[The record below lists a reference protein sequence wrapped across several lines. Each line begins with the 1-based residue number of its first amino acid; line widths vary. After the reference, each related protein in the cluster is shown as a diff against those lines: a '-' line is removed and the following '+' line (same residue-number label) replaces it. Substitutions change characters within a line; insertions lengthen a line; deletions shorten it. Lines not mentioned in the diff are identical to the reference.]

1 MNIKKKY
8 SCFSYAGGN
17 IGSAVLLLGAM
28 IALFLLR
35 GKGVSWSATVN
46 IIEKYCD
53 APLILIAGLLGA
65 LTLIFYYETLEPRKI
80 SFGRTRKKCF
90 WNMQAGK
97 MLTVLSAG
105 LISFLLTGKQRNGI
119 FFMEL
124 FFLHTACYFF
134 AKMELF
140 FLLMS
145 SLFALGFCECMAVL
159 HLRYRQLI
167 LIPIVCVSGMMG
179 FVVAY
184 MVVGILKKGE
194 ITMNLQMQSS
204 IGLLGLWTVILA
216 GGTLLLAL
224 LAWKLFRKAE
234 IHI

>member
-65 LTLIFYYETLEPRKI
+65 LTLIFYYETLEPLRKSALAVPEKSVFGI
-80 SFGRTRKKCF
+80 CRQEKCSYAERRPDFFSFDRKTAKRNVF
-90 WNMQAGK
+90 HGI
-97 MLTVLSAG
+97 VFSAHG
-105 LISFLLTGKQRNGI
+105 FSVC
-119 FFMEL
+119 
-124 FFLHTACYFF
+124 A
-134 AKMELF
+134 
-140 FLLMS
+140 
-145 SLFALGFCECMAVL
+145 GFCECMAVL

-216 GGTLLLAL
+216 GGTLLLTL

>member
-65 LTLIFYYETLEPRKI
+65 LTLIFYYETLEPLKI
-80 SFGRTRKKCF
+80 SFGCTRKKCF

-97 MLTVLSAG
+97 MLTMLSAG
-105 LISFLLTGKQRNGI
+105 LISFLLTGKQRNGM

-124 FFLHTACYFF
+124 FFL
-134 AKMELF
+134 
-140 FLLMS
+140 LMG

-184 MVVGILKKGE
+184 IVVGILKKGE

-216 GGTLLLAL
+216 GGTLLLTL

>member
-28 IALFLLR
+28 IALFLLS

-65 LTLIFYYETLEPRKI
+65 LTLIFYYETLEPLKI

-124 FFLHTACYFF
+124 FFL
-134 AKMELF
+134 
-140 FLLMS
+140 LMS

-167 LIPIVCVSGMMG
+167 LIPIVCVSG
-179 FVVAY
+179 